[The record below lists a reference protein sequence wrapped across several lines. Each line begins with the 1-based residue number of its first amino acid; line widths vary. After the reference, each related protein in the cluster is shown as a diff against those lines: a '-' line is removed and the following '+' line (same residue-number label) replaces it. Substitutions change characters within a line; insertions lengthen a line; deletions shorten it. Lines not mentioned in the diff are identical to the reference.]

1 MPSCVPAVDS
11 PCGNSPISPGVDGAE
26 GGLLAL
32 DGLLPEEPGGG
43 GGDELGLDG
52 GEELG
57 LDGGEELGLDG
68 GEELGL
74 DGGEALGLE
83 GGVGGVGWVTQ
94 AFRIRQVQ
102 ASPASLASVRCD
114 MPLVLLYDFIGSN
127 YLICDDRFSTREA
140 GPKFRF
146 AQFPHQP
153 VSFGFVVLT
162 LIQANQIDYVAARVD
177 LEF

>member
-1 MPSCVPAVDS
+1 MPPCVPAVDS

-68 GEELGL
+68 GE
-74 DGGEALGLE
+74 ALGLE
-83 GGVGGVGWVTQ
+83 GGVGGVGWLTQ
-94 AFRIRQVQ
+94 AFRRIRPAQ
-102 ASPASLASVRCD
+102 ASPASLASVECE

-127 YLICDDRFSTREA
+127 NLIRDNRFSTREA

-146 AQFPHQP
+146 AQFPHQS

-162 LIQANQIDYVAARVD
+162 LIQANQIDHMATRVD
-177 LEF
+177 SEF

>member
-1 MPSCVPAVDS
+1 M
-11 PCGNSPISPGVDGAE
+11 SPGVDGAE

-43 GGDELGLDG
+43 GGDELRLDG

-57 LDGGEELGLDG
+57 LEG

-83 GGVGGVGWVTQ
+83 GGVGGVGWLTQ
-94 AFRIRQVQ
+94 AFRIRQAQ
-102 ASPASLASVRCD
+102 ASPASLAKVRSD
-114 MPLVLLYDFIGSN
+114 LPLVLLYDFIGSN
-127 YLICDDRFSTREA
+127 YLIRYDRFSTREA

-146 AQFPHQP
+146 A
-153 VSFGFVVLT
+153 
-162 LIQANQIDYVAARVD
+162 
-177 LEF
+177 